1 MASPSSWSTSSASS
15 DDSALTFFSQAS
27 SALTQSGLPPV
38 WFDDNRQRNVSFLI
52 HYTDDLEGIV
62 EGVVA
67 NSPVQNFDLMD
78 FALTHNFLSDDE
90 TQFVERIN
98 LYDPRGRHDDPPLN
112 PLQSWAQ
119 NGVNGGDTLTF
130 VPIFKKVEL
139 HFKIVFADVKMTR
152 VVVVEITDC
161 FLDVLYELYQIS
173 PEMDYDDLRFDWLK
187 IYYQSNLVND
197 KPCCAIHEIID
208 HEKSKPF
215 YNFEVQICGRGGGGG
230 VKRKAVAVSEMRE
243 QPNDP
248 PNIKSV
254 FNIQAFVSKA
264 WLKSLSDEE
273 AEAYNKELK
282 NVKGMPHQIECTLN
296 RIKEYAELK
305 VGLKTKFKTPRLE
318 VFRRPT

>member
-27 SALTQSGLPPV
+27 SAPTQSGLPPM
-38 WFDDNRQRNVSFLI
+38 WFDDNQQQHFSFLI
-52 HYTDDLEGIV
+52 FYSDDQHAIV
-62 EGVVA
+62 DDVIA
-67 NSPVQNFDLMD
+67 NDPLQNFDLM
-78 FALTHNFLSDDE
+78 NFVLVNNFFDDDE
-90 TQFVERIN
+90 VQFVERIN
-98 LYDPRGRHDDPPLN
+98 LYNPRGRHDDPPLN
-112 PLQSWAQ
+112 PLQSWTR
-119 NGVNGGDTLTF
+119 NGVNGGDTLTL

-139 HFKIVFADVKMTR
+139 HFKFNFADVKKTR
-152 VVVVEITDC
+152 VVVVEITDSIIDA
-161 FLDVLYELYQIS
+161 LWHLNRIS
-173 PEMDYDDLRFDWLK
+173 PELTGLKFDDLK
-187 IYYQSNLVND
+187 IYYQSNLLND
-197 KPCCAIHEIID
+197 KPWYSIYDIID
-208 HEKSKPF
+208 HEKNKPF
-215 YNFEVQICGRGGGGG
+215 YNFELQVCGRGGGGG

-318 VFRRPT
+318 VFRLPT